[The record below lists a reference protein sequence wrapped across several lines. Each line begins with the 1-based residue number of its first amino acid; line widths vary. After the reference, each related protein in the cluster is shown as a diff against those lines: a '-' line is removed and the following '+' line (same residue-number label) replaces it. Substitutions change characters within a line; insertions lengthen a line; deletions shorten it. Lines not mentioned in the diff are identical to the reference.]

1 PAGKDRTGVFAALV
15 LELLG
20 VSDEAI
26 AQDYAMT
33 RLGLEPIRELLREQ
47 SKALIESYPELAL
60 ALAACKCFL
69 DLLRTK
75 YGGAKGYFKS
85 KCGFTDEEL
94 DLLRTTMLVEE
105 VTNE

>member
-1 PAGKDRTGVFAALV
+1 
-15 LELLG
+15 
-20 VSDEAI
+20 
-26 AQDYAMT
+26 MT

-60 ALAACKCFL
+60 AFAACNAGAMIKFL

-94 DLLRTTMLVEE
+94 DLLRTKMLVKE